1 MKQAVI
7 QTGGKQYMVKEGQEL
22 DVELLGDVKKLEL
35 EPLLVF
41 DEKNVD
47 IGTPTVKAAKVS
59 AEVVDP
65 LIKGEKI
72 KIIKF
77 KAKKRVKKQAGH
89 RQKYTR
95 IKITEI
101 TA

>member
-41 DEKNVD
+41 DEKKVD

-59 AEVVDP
+59 AEVIDP

-95 IKITEI
+95 IKITKI